1 MLPTARI
8 VGGTEVPLNR
18 YPYIVSLQKVFHTE
32 VAGGESLVFIAQKC
46 AGTLIAEGE
55 HISVYKYK
63 ELSMRVKITNMNFA
77 HKFSRIFTISL
88 SRRHYPDGSPLRG
101 LRRPS

>member
-18 YPYIVSLQKVFHTE
+18 YPYIVSLQKVFRTE
-32 VAGGESLVFIAQKC
+32 GLVFIAQKC

-77 HKFSRIFTISL
+77 HKFSRIFTISR